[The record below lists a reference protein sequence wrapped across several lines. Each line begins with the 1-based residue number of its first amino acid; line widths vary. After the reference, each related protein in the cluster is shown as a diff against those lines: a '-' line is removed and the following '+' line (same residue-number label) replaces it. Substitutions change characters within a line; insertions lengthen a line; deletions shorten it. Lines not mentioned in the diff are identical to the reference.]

1 MKTASK
7 IIIIITIVAFS
18 CVAVFADIAPLPL
31 PGETPPPILPP
42 ADDAEIVEIAET
54 ATETAISTDTDTQTA
69 SSLGNLGNAII
80 ASIIIIVCV
89 LLSYRMI
96 KKGQVPR

>member
-1 MKTASK
+1 MKTARK
-7 IIIIITIVAFS
+7 IIIIITIIAFS
-18 CVAVFADIAPLPL
+18 CVTVFADIAPLPM
-31 PGETPPPILPP
+31 PGETPPPILAPV
-42 ADDAEIVEIAET
+42 DDTET
-54 ATETAISTDTDTQTA
+54 DETASAATETAITADTDAQTA